1 MTAVAQAL
9 AEKELGNAAYKKKDF
24 ETALE
29 HYNKAVDL
37 DKTNVVFRNNRAAV
51 YFEQGNYDAC
61 IKECEEAVEIGR
73 EHRADFKLIAKA
85 LARIGSSYQKKG
97 DLKNALIYLN
107 KSLSEHR
114 DQDVV
119 KKSQEVEKALKE
131 QERLAYIDPE
141 KSLEEKN
148 KGNEA
153 FTKGDYP
160 TALQFY
166 TEAIKRNPTDA
177 KLYSNRAACYAKLME
192 FNMAIRDC
200 DECIRLDPSFVKG
213 YLRKGASLMAI
224 KEFSRAS
231 DVYQK
236 ALEIDSNCQE
246 ALEAYRNCL
255 RQENKDPESV
265 RRRAMQ
271 DPEIQQIIADP
282 AMQMILQQ
290 MQKDPQALREHLQ
303 NPEIAKKIEKLMEAG
318 IIAIR

>member
-1 MTAVAQAL
+1 MANAKEAVA
-9 AEKELGNAAYKKKDF
+9 EKDLGNVAYKKKDF
-24 ETALE
+24 ETALK
-29 HYNKAVDL
+29 HYSKAVEL
-37 DKTNVVFRNNRAAV
+37 DATNIIFRNNRAAV
-51 YFEQGNYDAC
+51 YFEQGNYDQC

-97 DLKNALIYLN
+97 DLKSALTFFN

-114 DQDVV
+114 DADVV
-119 KKSQEVEKALKE
+119 KKSQEVEKAVKE
-131 QERLAYIDPE
+131 QERLSYIDPE
-141 KSLEEKN
+141 KSLEEKQ

-160 TALQFY
+160 VALKFY
-166 TEAIKRNPTDA
+166 TEAIKRNPSDA

-192 FNMAIRDC
+192 FNMAIRDS
-200 DECIRLDPSFVKG
+200 DECIRLDPTFVKG
-213 YLRKGASLMAI
+213 YLRKGASLLAI
-224 KEFSRAS
+224 KEYSRAAE
-231 DVYQK
+231 VYQK
-236 ALEIDSNCQE
+236 ALDIDANCQE
-246 ALEAYRNCL
+246 AIDSYRTCL
-255 RQENKDPESV
+255 MQENKDPESV

-271 DPEIQQIIADP
+271 DPEIQAIIADP

-303 NPEIAKKIEKLMEAG
+303 NPEIAKKIEKLIESG

>member
-1 MTAVAQAL
+1 MANVAEAVA
-9 AEKELGNAAYKKKDF
+9 EKDLGNTAYKKKDF
-24 ETALE
+24 ETAMK

-37 DKTNVVFRNNRAAV
+37 DSTNIIFRNNRAAV
-51 YFEQGNYDAC
+51 YFEQGLYDEC

-85 LARIGSSYQKKG
+85 LARTGTSYYKKN
-97 DLKNALIYLN
+97 DLKSALTFYN

-114 DQDVV
+114 EPDVI
-119 KKSQEVEKALKE
+119 KRSQEVEKALKE

-141 KSLEEKN
+141 KSLEEKQ
-148 KGNEA
+148 KGNDA

-160 TALQFY
+160 TAIQFY
-166 TEAIKRNPTDA
+166 TEAIKRNPSDA
-177 KLYSNRAACYAKLME
+177 KLFSNRAACYAKLME
-192 FNMAIRDC
+192 FNMAIRDA
-200 DECIRLDPSFVKG
+200 DECIRLDPMFIKG
-213 YLRKGASLMAI
+213 FLRKGASLLAI
-224 KEFSRAS
+224 KEYSRAS

-236 ALEIDSNCQE
+236 AIDLDANCQE
-246 ALEAYRNCL
+246 AIDAYRTCL
-255 RQENKDPESV
+255 MQENKDPEAV

-282 AMQMILQQ
+282 AMQLILQQ

-303 NPEIAKKIEKLMEAG
+303 NPDIAKKIEKLIEAG

>member
-1 MTAVAQAL
+1 MANVAEAVA
-9 AEKELGNAAYKKKDF
+9 EKDLGNTAYKKKDF
-24 ETALE
+24 ETAMK

-37 DKTNVVFRNNRAAV
+37 DSTNIIFRNNRAAV
-51 YFEQGNYDAC
+51 YFEQGQYDEC

-85 LARIGSSYQKKG
+85 LARIGTSYYKKN
-97 DLKNALIYLN
+97 DLKSALTFYN

-114 DQDVV
+114 DTDVV
-119 KKSQEVEKALKE
+119 KKSQEVEKAVKE
-131 QERLAYIDPE
+131 QERLAYIDAD
-141 KSLEEKN
+141 KSLEEKQ

-160 TALQFY
+160 TAIQFY

-192 FNMAIRDC
+192 FNMAIRDA
-200 DECIRLDPSFVKG
+200 DECIRLDPMFIKG
-213 YLRKGASLMAI
+213 YLRKGASLVAI
-224 KEFSRAS
+224 KEYSRAS

-236 ALEIDSNCQE
+236 AIDLDANCQE
-246 ALEAYRNCL
+246 AIDAYRTCL
-255 RQENKDPESV
+255 MQENKDPEAV

-282 AMQMILQQ
+282 AMQLILQQ

-303 NPEIAKKIEKLMEAG
+303 NPDIAKKIEKLIEVG